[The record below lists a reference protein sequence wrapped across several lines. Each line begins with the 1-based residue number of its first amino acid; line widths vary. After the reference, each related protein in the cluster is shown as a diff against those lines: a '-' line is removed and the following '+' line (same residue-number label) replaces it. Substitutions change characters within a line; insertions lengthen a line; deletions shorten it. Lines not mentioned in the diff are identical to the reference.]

1 VGARRFA
8 EADAAAAEA
17 RRLAQAFKFEKAKE
31 KAEQAV
37 LVKAEARG
45 LEAATHKE
53 ELLRAAVTI
62 QCLFRGRQA
71 RMMAKRRKETAA
83 AQAAEGAEGAEGA
96 EDSGA
101 VGPPSP
107 LARQHSKG
115 RHGKHHKGGG
125 KAPRS
130 RGGHGGQ
137 SPLPARAPK

>member
-1 VGARRFA
+1 MGARRFA

-83 AQAAEGAEGAEGA
+83 AQAAEGAEGAE
-96 EDSGA
+96 DSGA